1 MKDFKIIPG
10 APFLRLMPD
19 GSICNVYGKPLS
31 FDRHGTTTTF
41 IGGKARR
48 VKREDILRC
57 AAEKSDISLLYPK
70 RRPKLPPPPSKRK
83 ILNRYR
89 EISANLSLFASAII
103 EQDESRIVN
112 HFMNRLDGY
121 IAHFNY
127 LRMNEDDLRDYV
139 MDAILYVAR
148 LIYEGSKVIAA
159 PDNYVIMVA
168 RMKMSQDKE
177 RLRQTRLSHY
187 D

>member
-1 MKDFKIIPG
+1 MKDFDIIVG

-19 GSICNVYGKPLS
+19 GSIRNVYGKPLL
-31 FDRHGTTTTF
+31 FDRYGYTTTF

-57 AAEKSDISLLYPK
+57 AAERSDISLLYPK
-70 RRPKLPPPPSKRK
+70 RRPKLPPPKQRK
-83 ILNRYR
+83 LLNAYR
-89 EISANLSLFASAII
+89 EISANISLFASAII

-112 HFMNRLDGY
+112 YFMNRLDCY

-127 LRMNEDDLRDYV
+127 LKMNEDDLRDYV
-139 MDAILYVAR
+139 MDAILDVAR

-159 PDNYVIMVA
+159 PDNYIIRVA
-168 RMKMSQDKE
+168 RTKMSQDKE
-177 RLRQTRLSHY
+177 RLRQTRLSEY
-187 D
+187 V